1 MATIN
6 QRRKLIVALS
16 SILILAF
23 ALILVQDIRKPDPI
37 PHYLANERSIETTV
51 VIPEGA
57 SGDEIARVLYEKGVV
72 KSPRSFFAAATANKL
87 SRNIQPGTYRIETK
101 IPGSEAVSQLLT
113 RERRML
119 VLLVREGER
128 AYELQDDL
136 RALKFSESEINR
148 IFGKKVLVDGFG
160 TRDFEGFLFPA
171 TYNLTPDESV
181 ESVRDKLLNKF
192 RKVIQDLDFIEQA
205 RLRDLS
211 PYEALII
218 GSIVQAEGYDEEDF
232 GKVATVIF
240 NRLKIGMPLQM
251 DSTVLYALKER
262 RLAVSTKD
270 VSIASA
276 YNTYNRK
283 GLPPTPI
290 GNPGVK
296 ALSATLNPEPGDW
309 LYFVTVAPTETKF
322 TKSYDDFLR
331 YKREFKRNL
340 EAGLFDGKS

>member
-1 MATIN
+1 MATSS
-6 QRRKLIVALS
+6 QRRKIIAAFS
-16 SILILAF
+16 TILILAS
-23 ALILVQDIRKPDPI
+23 ALVLVREIRKPDPI
-37 PHYLANERSIETTV
+37 PDYLANERSIETTV

-57 SGDEIARVLYEKGVV
+57 SGDEIAQMLYENGVV
-72 KSPRSFFAAATANKL
+72 KSPRSFFAAATANKR

-101 IPGSEAVSQLLT
+101 IPGSEAVSQLLSS
-113 RERRML
+113 ERRML

-128 AYELQDDL
+128 AYELKDDL

-148 IFGKKVLVDGFG
+148 IFSEKVVIDGFG
-160 TRDFEGFLFPA
+160 RRDFEGFLFPA

-181 ESVRDKLLNKF
+181 QSVRDKLLDKF
-192 RKVIQDLDFIEQA
+192 RTITQDLDFIEQA
-205 RLRDLS
+205 KLRNLS

-218 GSIVQAEGYDEEDF
+218 ASIVQAEGYDEKDF

-262 RLAVSTKD
+262 RLAVSKKD

-276 YNTYNRK
+276 YNTYNRR

-296 ALSATLNPEPGDW
+296 ALAATLNPEPGDW

-340 EAGLFDGKS
+340 KAGIFDGKS